1 VVLSWADVQGAD
13 IDDGVN
19 VVIHEFAH
27 KLDMRNGDA
36 NGFPP
41 LHADMQRQAWAQAF
55 SSAYQD
61 FCARVDEGEDTR
73 IDPYA
78 GESPAEFFAVLSEAF
93 FETPDVVCSEYPA
106 VYAQLVQFYR
116 QEPLQRLRPYGW
128 RSITYDGWSR

>member
-1 VVLSWADVQGAD
+1 
-13 IDDGVN
+13 
-19 VVIHEFAH
+19 
-27 KLDMRNGDA
+27 MRNGDA

-41 LHADMQRQAWAQAF
+41 LHADMQRQTWAQAF
-55 SSAYQD
+55 SGAYQD

-116 QEPLQRLRPYGW
+116 QEPLQRLRGR
-128 RSITYDGWSR
+128 RSTA